1 MIKAVAIL
9 FLLQIPAYCIAQL
22 TNTGY
27 DELINDQLENL
38 EIDGQFTSRE
48 LSQKP
53 LSIWKIYQLLD
64 SANDDSAQAK
74 ALKRNVNFS
83 APTGWKINWI
93 ENISTNLTFQNTPF
107 RPIAI
112 NGLSEAV
119 EGVNQP
125 LFFPNADRRF
135 QNSYWNVEF
144 GHRLTNNKNFE
155 LYIRP
160 QVSWAIDQE
169 EESNLR
175 LKNAWVRYQLGMV
188 QLQIGRDEIRWHDS
202 NSAADLYGNSGPTFD
217 MIRIS
222 TPTGFRL
229 PWFLKNIG
237 NFKYSTY
244 LAHLGQYKGSA
255 KSILSAWR
263 IDYQF
268 KKRWNATIEHTVQL
282 GGGSNPWPNVK
293 DFIAEYI
300 GFAVKAGDLF
310 PSDHKVAYSLSY
322 MARDLKIYGFVNIED
337 TDRRIELHLWRNAL
351 WKFGFVRYNLGEIQN
366 KFLRVEIAKSGPRV
380 FKHHIYNN
388 HTLTQPEL
396 LNFTIGPDAFSLS
409 AELGIWMNQKTDL
422 LKTQLQFYYR
432 SSDVWERITDST
444 GFKDIDLLENNPE
457 EFHYILKTKY
467 FKQLRHNL
475 NFVGRVGLDI
485 VQNSNFDVGNTDFN
499 YLVSGELI
507 YRPFLQK

>member
-9 FLLQIPAYCIAQL
+9 FLLQIPAYCIGQL

-83 APTGWKINWI
+83 APTGWKMNWI

-169 EESNLR
+169 EESDR
-175 LKNAWVRYQLGMV
+175 
-188 QLQIGRDEIRWHDS
+188 
-202 NSAADLYGNSGPTFD
+202 
-217 MIRIS
+217 
-222 TPTGFRL
+222 
-229 PWFLKNIG
+229 
-237 NFKYSTY
+237 
-244 LAHLGQYKGSA
+244 
-255 KSILSAWR
+255 KS
-263 IDYQF
+263 
-268 KKRWNATIEHTVQL
+268 V
-282 GGGSNPWPNVK
+282 V
-293 DFIAEYI
+293 
-300 GFAVKAGDLF
+300 
-310 PSDHKVAYSLSY
+310 
-322 MARDLKIYGFVNIED
+322 
-337 TDRRIELHLWRNAL
+337 
-351 WKFGFVRYNLGEIQN
+351 
-366 KFLRVEIAKSGPRV
+366 
-380 FKHHIYNN
+380 
-388 HTLTQPEL
+388 
-396 LNFTIGPDAFSLS
+396 
-409 AELGIWMNQKTDL
+409 
-422 LKTQLQFYYR
+422 
-432 SSDVWERITDST
+432 
-444 GFKDIDLLENNPE
+444 
-457 EFHYILKTKY
+457 
-467 FKQLRHNL
+467 
-475 NFVGRVGLDI
+475 
-485 VQNSNFDVGNTDFN
+485 
-499 YLVSGELI
+499 
-507 YRPFLQK
+507 